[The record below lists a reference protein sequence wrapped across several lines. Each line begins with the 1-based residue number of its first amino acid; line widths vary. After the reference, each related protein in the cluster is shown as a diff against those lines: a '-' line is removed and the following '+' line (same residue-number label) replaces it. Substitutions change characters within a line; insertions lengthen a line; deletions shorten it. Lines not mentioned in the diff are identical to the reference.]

1 MASQPGKQTNAIHI
15 LLNISINKDR
25 QKIKFGQL
33 IEYDMRNIFLKS
45 HAQNV
50 EKLVPD
56 SLLVCLLTRLW
67 RHRDVLFFYMNIK
80 PDNVK
85 KRKELFSWNKKHFS
99 SFLNGVSLKEIQF
112 FFGRWELDFKYKRHA
127 SQPAFTCS
135 EVQ

>member
-1 MASQPGKQTNAIHI
+1 MTSQPGKETNAIHI
-15 LLNISINKDR
+15 LLNLIINKDR

-33 IEYDMRNIFLKS
+33 IEYDTRNIFLKS

-56 SLLVCLLTRLW
+56 PLLVFLLTRLW

-99 SFLNGVSLKEIQF
+99 SFLNGVSLK
-112 FFGRWELDFKYKRHA
+112 
-127 SQPAFTCS
+127 
-135 EVQ
+135 